1 MAVTKTINID
11 VDTKKAVKGLTDL
24 KHEVSDL
31 INETNELNETNQL
44 FKKELAELEQ
54 QFNKIP
60 KSAMS
65 ARQAMGAEMDNLKNS
80 IKENNLALR
89 DFRIKKQQKEKM
101 ISDLNTVHSKVLHTT
116 EGFAKFGSVIGGA
129 AVGMLKMAGVSE
141 ETTDALEGTI
151 HGVESVEHATEGA
164 TKAQKLYQTQVK
176 GSGIAT
182 KAAALAQKA
191 YALAVGTGS
200 KAMKIF
206 RLALISTGIGAIVV
220 LVGLLI
226 ANFDKLLGVF
236 APVIDGLY
244 AIGDAIGITNKA
256 TKDSIAVIDKEVAA
270 LKNKEI
276 QIQKNLKQEAKY
288 GEDKIKNLEID
299 KKLAISLEEKL
310 QIEKDIF
317 DEKAKLIEGEKDNF
331 LSAERIKLAEYE
343 GSLKK
348 NKALRADERDDI
360 FVDAAKINNLNA
372 LISDQF
378 IINEN
383 LKEQIG
389 NKNYEKFT
397 ELDIK
402 KRALEVEYNKT
413 VEKLNE
419 ESVKAVEDNNAK
431 KIAAYKQYAGERI
444 AAARR
449 IEDIE
454 NELLKEGE
462 TKEITILET
471 RFKRLKKD
479 VIGNAKE
486 KKRLRAL
493 LQEQEEQAIQDV
505 KDKYQKIADD
515 KQRVI
520 DDKEEAE
527 AIALSDKLAEIKEAN
542 AALFRTGQENEL
554 LEVEKKYDLLEAMAQ
569 GNAEALEDINI
580 ARLNAENDINL
591 QYANQAAA
599 DQKALDDKTLAE
611 KQELQA
617 LILQGAKDT
626 FTTISN
632 LAQLFAGESEES
644 QRKAFK
650 IQKAANIANATID
663 TYASAV
669 AAFRSLSGVPIVG
682 VPLGIAAAAAAV
694 TAGMLNIK
702 SIGQQEFGG
711 GGGAEPDVPS
721 FDAGAAQA
729 PNFNVVG
736 DSGINQLASLQQ
748 QPVQAYVVS
757 GEVTTS
763 QALDRNRVENAT
775 L

>member
-11 VDTKKAVKGLTDL
+11 VDTKQAVKGLTDL

-31 INETNELNETNQL
+31 IDETNELNETNLL

-60 KSAMS
+60 KSALS
-65 ARQAMGAEMDNLKNS
+65 ARKAIGTEMENLKVA
-80 IKENNLALR
+80 IKDNNLALR
-89 DFRIKKQQKEKM
+89 DFRIKKQQKQKM
-101 ISDLNTVHSKVLHTT
+101 IADLNTVHSKVLHNT
-116 EGFAKFGSVIGGA
+116 EGFAKLGSVIGGA
-129 AVGMLKMAGVSE
+129 AVGMLKMAGASE
-141 ETTDALEGTI
+141 ETTHALEGTI
-151 HGVESVEHATEGA
+151 HGVESVEHVTEGA

-176 GSGIAT
+176 GNSIAT
-182 KAAALAQKA
+182 KAAAVAQKA
-191 YALAVGTGS
+191 YALAVGTSTGG
-200 KAMKIF
+200 MKLF

-220 LVGLLI
+220 GLGLLI
-226 ANFDKLLGVF
+226 ANFDKVSKFVSTAIEKFRDLGPVMKFLLAPITLMIAGFDAIKKGLQALGVIQTD
-236 APVIDGLY
+236 AEKQAEKRAEAAKKRRKAEYEQYKKEQQQIQDTIDSTRRLSKVKEE
-244 AIGDAIGITNKA
+244 A
-256 TKDSIAVIDKEVAA
+256 IDKEITLRKAAGKETRELEREKLKLELDTIKAVALA
-270 LKNKEI
+270 RIEAAKKEKESGQDIFGFKQNLSYAAIIDANKKAFKLQVFDTETNKI
-276 QIQKNLKQEAKY
+276 KSDNYKKYAAERLSISRQIQDMENSLL
-288 GEDKIKNLEID
+288 EDGIDKELEINRV
-299 KKLAISLEEKL
+299 
-310 QIEKDIF
+310 
-317 DEKAKLIEGEKDNF
+317 NF
-331 LSAERIKLAEYE
+331 E
-343 GSLKK
+343 
-348 NKALRADERDDI
+348 
-360 FVDAAKINNLNA
+360 
-372 LISDQF
+372 
-378 IINEN
+378 
-383 LKEQIG
+383 
-389 NKNYEKFT
+389 
-397 ELDIK
+397 
-402 KRALEVEYNKT
+402 
-413 VEKLNE
+413 
-419 ESVKAVEDNNAK
+419 
-431 KIAAYKQYAGERI
+431 
-444 AAARR
+444 
-449 IEDIE
+449 
-454 NELLKEGE
+454 
-462 TKEITILET
+462 
-471 RFKRLKKD
+471 RLKADAK
-479 VIGNAKE
+479 GNAQE
-486 KKRLRAL
+486 KIDLRAL
-493 LQEQEEQAIQDV
+493 YQKQEEEAVQDI
-505 KDKYQKIADD
+505 KYKYQKIADD
-515 KQRVI
+515 KQKVI
-520 DDKEEAE
+520 DDKEESE

-554 LEVEKKYDLLEAMAQ
+554 LAVANKYDLLEAMAQ

-591 QYANQAAA
+591 QYANESAAN
-599 DQKALDDKTLAE
+599 QKALDDKTLAE

-694 TAGMLNIK
+694 TAGMLNVK

-729 PNFNVVG
+729 PSFNVVG
-736 DSGINQLASLQQ
+736 DSSINQLASLQAS
-748 QPVQAYVVS
+748 PVQAYVVS